1 MLERCAAAERAGARD
16 SSEPA
21 PGPARPAPLLP
32 LSTLATLA
40 QARTT
45 GSTRWGNCEQ
55 DQVSPAKFGFG
66 GGPGWD
72 VEGNRATADQ

>member
-21 PGPARPAPLLP
+21 PGPARPAPLL
-32 LSTLATLA
+32 ATLA
-40 QARTT
+40 QAWTT
-45 GSTRWGNCEQ
+45 VSTRWGNCEQ